1 MTTTVVGVFNS
12 ESAAQSAV
20 NELRSAGVPMDRIS
34 VIARPS
40 GDIMNESGEVINV
53 SSEDHM
59 TAGEG
64 LTVGAVWGGLVGL
77 AALAIP
83 GIGPLVT
90 SNIFAAAL
98 TGAVAGAATGGI
110 AGALIDAA
118 SVPEEH
124 ARVYEDRVRSGGTL
138 VTAQVDDGMAMQAR
152 SILQNAGAED
162 FNWDDPNSVRSS
174 SSSATTD
181 DGQAYAESSKVGTV
195 GGGAAGAI
203 TGAAIGAAG
212 GPVGAVIGGVA
223 GAVTGGSV
231 GAVGDTIGEKSEDN
245 MYGDAH
251 RAANSVDNTTSYDST
266 SSSSGSGVSAPSGAA
281 NYDSDA
287 VTQPNYGARMDSDL
301 NRLDEAGYVAGGLR
315 SGSSASTLDDSS
327 TMSSAEQDYADSS
340 KVGTVGGGAA
350 GAMTGAAIGAVGGPV
365 GAVIGGVAGAVT
377 GGAVGAAG
385 DTAGERAE
393 DTLQGDTSPNE
404 RASMG
409 STYADSSTVSSSDS
423 HSGHTLSSDYRN
435 DYTVGDRVEGALTD
449 DQGQDTFRTADQ
461 AYDDSSKVGT
471 TGGALA
477 GAATGAAIGSAGG
490 PVGTVIGGVA
500 GAISGAAAGAVGDT
514 VGKEAETESGAFSDA
529 NKDQYGRTADRIGDK
544 AADAGNS
551 VERTLDT
558 DLNRDGDVGRR
569 G

>member
-12 ESAAQSAV
+12 EASAQTAV
-20 NELRSAGVPMDRIS
+20 NELRTAGVPMDRIS
-34 VIARPS
+34 VIARPA
-40 GDIMNESGEVINV
+40 GDIVNESGEVINV
-53 SSEDHM
+53 AAEDHM

-124 ARVYEDRVRSGGTL
+124 ARVYEDRVRTGGTL

-152 SILQNAGAED
+152 SILQTAGAED
-162 FNWDDPNSVRSS
+162 FNWEDPNTFGSRTDVVD
-174 SSSATTD
+174 TD
-181 DGQAYAESSKVGTV
+181 DQAYAESSKVGTV

-223 GAVTGGSV
+223 GAVAGGTV
-231 GAVGDTIGEKSEDN
+231 GAVGDTIGEKSEDA

-251 RAANSVDNTTSYDST
+251 RTANSVDYD
-266 SSSSGSGVSAPSGAA
+266 AA
-281 NYDSDA
+281 
-287 VTQPNYGARMDSDL
+287 TEPNYGARMDADL

-315 SGSSASTLDDSS
+315 SNYSDTTIDD
-327 TMSSAEQDYADSS
+327 DYADSS

-350 GAMTGAAIGAVGGPV
+350 GALTGAAIGAAGGPV
-365 GAVIGGVAGAVT
+365 GAVIGGVAGAMA

-385 DTAGERAE
+385 DTLGEKAE
-393 DTLQGDTSPNE
+393 DAVQGDTTPNDTGYGN
-404 RASMG
+404 RVTSADYR
-409 STYADSSTVSSSDS
+409 STSTVTSSDS
-423 HSGHTLSSDYRN
+423 Y
-435 DYTVGDRVEGALTD
+435 VADRTRDALTD
-449 DQGQDTFRTADQ
+449 NQGDDTFRTADQ
-461 AYDDSSKVGT
+461 AYDESSKVGT
-471 TGGALA
+471 GGGALA
-477 GAATGAAIGSAGG
+477 GAATGAAIGSVGG

-514 VGKEAETESGAFSDA
+514 IGKEAETETGAFSDA
-529 NKDQYGRTADRIGDK
+529 NKNQYRSAGEKVADK
-544 AADAGNS
+544 AADAGNA
-551 VERTLDT
+551 VERGLDA

>member
-12 ESAAQSAV
+12 EASAQTAV
-20 NELRSAGVPMDRIS
+20 NELRTAGVPMDRIS
-34 VIARPS
+34 VIARPT
-40 GDIMNESGEVINV
+40 GDIVNEHGEVINV
-53 SSEDHM
+53 ASEDHM

-64 LTVGAVWGGLVGL
+64 LMVGAVWGGLVGL

-90 SNIFAAAL
+90 SNIFAASL

-124 ARVYEDRVRSGGTL
+124 ARVYEDRVRTGGTL

-152 SILQNAGAED
+152 SILQSSGAED
-162 FNWDDPNSVRSS
+162 FNWEDPNTFGRR
-174 SSSATTD
+174 TD
-181 DGQAYAESSKVGTV
+181 LVDGDEQAYAESSKVGTV

-212 GPVGAVIGGVA
+212 GPVGAIIGGVA
-223 GAVTGGSV
+223 GAVAGGSV
-231 GAVGDTIGEKSEDN
+231 GAVGDTIGEKSEDE
-245 MYGDAH
+245 MYGDAY
-251 RAANSVDNTTSYDST
+251 RTANSADST
-266 SSSSGSGVSAPSGAA
+266 
-281 NYDSDA
+281 
-287 VTQPNYGARMDSDL
+287 TQPNYGARMDADM

-315 SGSSASTLDDSS
+315 SNYSDT
-327 TMSSAEQDYADSS
+327 TVENDYADSS
-340 KVGTVGGGAA
+340 KVGTVGGGVA
-350 GAMTGAAIGAVGGPV
+350 GAATGAAIGAVGGPI

-385 DTAGERAE
+385 DTIGEHAE
-393 DTLQGDTSPNE
+393 DTVQGDTTPNDTGYSN
-404 RASMG
+404 RVTGA
-409 STYADSSTVSSSDS
+409 
-423 HSGHTLSSDYRN
+423 DYRA
-435 DYTVGDRVEGALTD
+435 DRTVNRLGDTTRDALTD
-449 DQGQDTFRTADQ
+449 NQGDDTFRTADQ

-471 TGGALA
+471 GGGALA
-477 GAATGAAIGSAGG
+477 GAATGAAIGSVGG

-514 VGKEAETESGAFSDA
+514 IGKEVETETGAFSDA
-529 NKDQYGRTADRIGDK
+529 NKDQYRNVGDRVADK
-544 AADAGNS
+544 AADAGNA
-551 VERTLDT
+551 VERGLDA

>member
-12 ESAAQSAV
+12 EASAQTAV
-20 NELRSAGVPMDRIS
+20 NELRTAGVPMDRIS
-34 VIARPS
+34 VIARPA
-40 GDIMNESGEVINV
+40 GDIVNESGEVINV
-53 SSEDHM
+53 AAEDHM

-124 ARVYEDRVRSGGTL
+124 ARVYEDRVRTGGTL

-152 SILQNAGAED
+152 SILQSAGAED
-162 FNWDDPNSVRSS
+162 FNWEDPNTFGSRTGSV
-174 SSSATTD
+174 D
-181 DGQAYAESSKVGTV
+181 DDEHAYAESSKVGTV

-223 GAVTGGSV
+223 GAVAGGSV
-231 GAVGDTIGEKSEDN
+231 GAVGDTIGEKSEDD

-251 RAANSVDNTTSYDST
+251 RTANSVD
-266 SSSSGSGVSAPSGAA
+266 
-281 NYDSDA
+281 SDA
-287 VTQPNYGARMDSDL
+287 TTEPNYAARMDADL

-315 SGSSASTLDDSS
+315 SNYSDTTADD
-327 TMSSAEQDYADSS
+327 DYADSS
-340 KVGTVGGGAA
+340 KVGTVGGGVA
-350 GAMTGAAIGAVGGPV
+350 GAATGAAIGAVGGPV

-377 GGAVGAAG
+377 GGAVGAVG
-385 DTAGERAE
+385 DTLGEKAE
-393 DTLQGDTSPNE
+393 DTVQGDRTPNDAGYSNRATSPNSMTDRTVAST
-404 RASMG
+404 RA
-409 STYADSSTVSSSDS
+409 
-423 HSGHTLSSDYRN
+423 
-435 DYTVGDRVEGALTD
+435 ALTD
-449 DQGQDTFRTADQ
+449 DQGHDTFRAADQ

-471 TGGALA
+471 GGGALA
-477 GAATGAAIGSAGG
+477 GAATGAIGSVGG
-490 PVGTVIGGVA
+490 PAGTVIGGVA

-514 VGKEAETESGAFSDA
+514 IGKEVETESGAFSDA
-529 NKDQYGRTADRIGDK
+529 NKDQYRSAGDRVADK
-544 AADAGNS
+544 AADAGNA
-551 VERTLDT
+551 VERSLDS

>member
-1 MTTTVVGVFNS
+1 
-12 ESAAQSAV
+12 
-20 NELRSAGVPMDRIS
+20 MDRIS
-34 VIARPS
+34 VIARPT
-40 GDIMNESGEVINV
+40 GDIVNESGEVINV
-53 SSEDHM
+53 AAEDHM

-124 ARVYEDRVRSGGTL
+124 ARVYEDRVRTGGTL

-152 SILQNAGAED
+152 SILQSAGAED
-162 FNWDDPNSVRSS
+162 FNWEDPNTFGSRTDVVE
-174 SSSATTD
+174 TD
-181 DGQAYAESSKVGTV
+181 DQAYAESSKVGTV

-223 GAVTGGSV
+223 GAVAGGTV
-231 GAVGDTIGEKSEDN
+231 GAVGDTIGEKSEDA

-251 RAANSVDNTTSYDST
+251 RTANSVDYDATTE
-266 SSSSGSGVSAPSGAA
+266 
-281 NYDSDA
+281 
-287 VTQPNYGARMDSDL
+287 PNYGARMDADL

-315 SGSSASTLDDSS
+315 SNYSDTTIDD
-327 TMSSAEQDYADSS
+327 DYADSS
-340 KVGTVGGGAA
+340 KVGTVGGGVA
-350 GAMTGAAIGAVGGPV
+350 GAATGAAIGAVGGPV
-365 GAVIGGVAGAVT
+365 GAVIGGIAGAVT

-385 DTAGERAE
+385 DTLGEKAE
-393 DTLQGDTSPNE
+393 DAVQGDTTPNDTGYGN
-404 RASMG
+404 RVTSADYR
-409 STYADSSTVSSSDS
+409 STSTV
-423 HSGHTLSSDYRN
+423 TSSDYRS
-435 DYTVGDRVEGALTD
+435 DSYVADRTRDALTD
-449 DQGQDTFRTADQ
+449 NQGDDTFRTADQ
-461 AYDDSSKVGT
+461 AYDESSKVGT
-471 TGGALA
+471 GGGALA

-514 VGKEAETESGAFSDA
+514 IGKEAETETGAFSDA
-529 NKDQYGRTADRIGDK
+529 NKNQYRSVGDKVADK
-544 AADAGNS
+544 AADAGNA
-551 VERTLDT
+551 VERGLDA